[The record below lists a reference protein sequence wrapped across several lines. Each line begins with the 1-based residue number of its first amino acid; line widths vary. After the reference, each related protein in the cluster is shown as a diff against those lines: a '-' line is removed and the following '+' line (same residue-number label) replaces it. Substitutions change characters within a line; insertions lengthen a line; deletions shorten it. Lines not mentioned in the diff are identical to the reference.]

1 MTKEHFR
8 QHILRTLL
16 YYEMFNHPLSAK
28 ELYHLFPVN
37 SMTFTS
43 FQQFLSHLV
52 QRGDIMRGRHFIH
65 TPGNEQFC
73 SNRMAGETLGRK
85 RLTIARLMSHII
97 KRFPF
102 VRAVFVSGDLSKGV
116 ATSASDIDY
125 VIVTEP
131 HRLWI
136 CRTLLI
142 LFKKIFLFN
151 SKKYFCLN
159 YFIDSAH
166 LELDTRTYYSATEIA
181 HLKPLHN
188 LSLYIRYMNANNWI
202 LNYFP
207 NFRAFA
213 FLTVYHQNRNSF
225 IQKALEIPFNGRWAD
240 KLDKLLMNM
249 MKDVWKRRYPEHDD
263 MTRKML
269 FKSTEYESRAYGGN
283 FAEKILTTYDLK
295 LRENNLV

>member
-1 MTKEHFR
+1 MTKENFR

-16 YYEMFNHPLSAK
+16 YYEMFKHPLSAK

-37 SMTFTS
+37 SMTFAS
-43 FQQFLSHLV
+43 FQQILTQLI
-52 QRGDIMRGRHFIH
+52 QQGDIAGEAGFIY
-65 TPGNEQFC
+65 TPGNKRFC
-73 SNRMAGETLGRK
+73 SNRLAGETLGRK

-116 ATSASDIDY
+116 ATSNSDIDY
-125 VIVTEP
+125 VIITEP

-159 YFIDSAH
+159 YFIDSRH

-181 HLKPLHN
+181 HLKPLYN
-188 LSLYIRYMNANNWI
+188 LSLFIRYMNANNWI
-202 LNYFP
+202 LGYFP

-213 FLTVYHQNRNSF
+213 LLTEYHSNHNSF
-225 IQKALEIPFNGRWAD
+225 IQKIFEIPFNGAWAD
-240 KLDKLLMNM
+240 RLDKRLMNM
-249 MKDVWKRRYPEHDD
+249 MKNVWKRRYPEHDD
-263 MTRKML
+263 IKREIL

-283 FAEKILTTYDLK
+283 FADKILTTYNLK
-295 LRENNLV
+295 LRENNLL